1 MTLCDIV
8 DDNDGG
14 WCPPSDNSGK
24 IFVTVRR
31 WTTDLQYAQPTYDD
45 VEDFMRFLDKYVS
58 HAVGNHYFM
67 QWSKSNRTKTFLD
80 KVTASDI
87 AYTILVYENSNE
99 VWKEELKIRATSRTD
114 DERRTATREK
124 KPRYHEGRGKRLKRY
139 GDGWTD
145 HGREYYQQ
153 LLGIFKKLKSSDV
166 WHTLQDYWKLYQK
179 KQYNKGNDNQD
190 DDIGGADE
198 ECDESDEE
206 DWRMEV
212 EDNIECD
219 GSDDILSDNEDEPP
233 RNRQRM
239 TL

>member
-1 MTLCDIV
+1 M
-8 DDNDGG
+8 
-14 WCPPSDNSGK
+14 
-24 IFVTVRR
+24 TVRK
-31 WTTDLQYAQPTYDD
+31 WSTDQHPTQPTYDD
-45 VEDFMRFLDKYVS
+45 AEDFMRFLDKYVS
-58 HAVGNHYFM
+58 HAVGNHHFM
-67 QWSKSNRTKTFLD
+67 QWRKSNRTKTLLD

-99 VWKEELKIRATSRTD
+99 VWKEELQIRATSTTND
-114 DERRTATREK
+114 DRRKATREK

-153 LLGIFKKLKSSDV
+153 LLGNFKNLKNCDV
-166 WHTLQDYWKLYQK
+166 WNTLQDYWKLYQK

-190 DDIGGADE
+190 DDNGGHDE

-212 EDNIECD
+212 EDNVECD
-219 GSDDILSDNEDEPP
+219 GIDDILSDNEGEPQ

>member
-1 MTLCDIV
+1 M
-8 DDNDGG
+8 
-14 WCPPSDNSGK
+14 
-24 IFVTVRR
+24 TVRS
-31 WTTDLQYAQPTYDD
+31 WTTDLQHAQPTYED

-87 AYTILVYENSNE
+87 AYTILVYENSSE
-99 VWKEELKIRATSRTD
+99 VWKEELKIRATSTTD
-114 DERRTATREK
+114 DEKRKATREK
-124 KPRYHEGRGKRLKRY
+124 KPKYHEGRGKRLKRY

-145 HGREYYQQ
+145 HGREYYQE
-153 LLGIFKKLKSSDV
+153 LLGNFKILKNSNV
-166 WHTLQDYWKLYQK
+166 WNTLQNYWKLYQK
-179 KQYNKGNDNQD
+179 KQYNKGNDNRD
-190 DDIGGADE
+190 DDIGGPDE

-212 EDNIECD
+212 EDNGECD
-219 GSDDILSDNEDEPP
+219 GINDILSDDEDEPQ
-233 RNRQRM
+233 RNRQRI

>member
-1 MTLCDIV
+1 M
-8 DDNDGG
+8 
-14 WCPPSDNSGK
+14 
-24 IFVTVRR
+24 TVRK
-31 WTTDLQYAQPTYDD
+31 WSTDQHPTQPTYDD
-45 VEDFMRFLDKYVS
+45 AEDFMRFLDKYVS
-58 HAVGNHYFM
+58 HAVGNHHFM
-67 QWSKSNRTKTFLD
+67 QWRKSNRTKTLLD

-99 VWKEELKIRATSRTD
+99 VWKEELQIRATSTTND
-114 DERRTATREK
+114 DRRKATREK

-153 LLGIFKKLKSSDV
+153 LLGNFKNLKNCDV
-166 WHTLQDYWKLYQK
+166 WNTLQDYWKLYEK

-190 DDIGGADE
+190 DDNGGHDE
-198 ECDESDEE
+198 ECDKSDEE

-212 EDNIECD
+212 EDNVECD
-219 GSDDILSDNEDEPP
+219 GIDDILSDNEGEPQ

>member
-1 MTLCDIV
+1 
-8 DDNDGG
+8 
-14 WCPPSDNSGK
+14 
-24 IFVTVRR
+24 VTVRK
-31 WTTDLQYAQPTYDD
+31 WSTDQHPTQPTYDD
-45 VEDFMRFLDKYVS
+45 AEDFMRFLDKYVS
-58 HAVGNHYFM
+58 HAVGNHHFM
-67 QWSKSNRTKTFLD
+67 QWRKSNRTKTLLD

-99 VWKEELKIRATSRTD
+99 VWKEELQIRATSTTND
-114 DERRTATREK
+114 DRRKATREK

-153 LLGIFKKLKSSDV
+153 LLGNFKNLKNCDV
-166 WHTLQDYWKLYQK
+166 WNTLQDYWKLYQK

-190 DDIGGADE
+190 DDNGGHDE

-212 EDNIECD
+212 EDNVECD
-219 GSDDILSDNEDEPP
+219 GIDDILSDNKGEPQ